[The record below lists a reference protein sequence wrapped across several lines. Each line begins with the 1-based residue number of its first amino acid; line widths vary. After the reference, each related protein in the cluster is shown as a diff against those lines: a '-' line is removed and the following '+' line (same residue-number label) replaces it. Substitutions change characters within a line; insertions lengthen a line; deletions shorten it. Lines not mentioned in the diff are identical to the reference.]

1 MQKRLGLLAVCS
13 LWAVLS
19 TCSGKDSATAP
30 AAVAV
35 SVRVS
40 LPSQVVYV
48 GASIQATVSV
58 TDQNGDVMSG
68 QAVNWST
75 SSVSATVTNSGFV
88 TAVSTGTVT
97 ITATVGT
104 HQGSAALNITVVPVA
119 SVHVTPATNS
129 LYVGQTQQLTVVLQD
144 SAGNALTDRTVSWST
159 SDSTKV
165 GVSASGL
172 ATAVAVG
179 SATITATS
187 GSKTGTVTIQVAL
200 VPIARI
206 AVTPATVSVQP
217 WQTVSLSAI
226 AYDSAGTQLSGRS
239 FTWLS
244 SDTVRAPVN
253 SQGVVTGNLLG
264 MFTVTASG
272 AGRSA
277 SATVKI
283 ATGASVTVG
292 PNVDMN
298 TPIDAGE
305 TSVSVNPKNPLNLVA
320 SANWVHFASIDG
332 GRSWKSIQYT
342 TVGAGVDPNVAF
354 NAQGVL
360 IRQGIT
366 LGNPAPFLWVDR
378 SLDGGLTMPDG
389 LRTEAYIPLGAG
401 GPDQGIMTVD
411 TVSSSPYVGTIYEI
425 VSDYSAVPI
434 YNRIGFGLIL
444 FASRDGGLTWSAPI
458 DISDCPENRQEPSSY
473 ITTGPNG
480 EVYAAWP
487 SGCHGQN
494 QYMFTR
500 SLDGGR
506 TWSANTSIRNMF
518 SPSTFVLTDDVRG
531 NTTIDVDRSN
541 GPNRGTIYISGND
554 SYSADAWLVRS
565 TDGGNSWSS
574 PIFLSDGPR
583 GPYKYYFQSH
593 INVAPNG
600 RVDAAWYDTRNWGGT
615 DINSVNYDV
624 YYAYSANGGVSFS
637 PSVRVTT
644 VSSTKHTNCPTQNPC
659 GDRQIGEYMGL
670 ASDSTRAMPVWT
682 DRRTPNPRP
691 YFAVIWNTVMS
702 SSQSTRS
709 STALGKPK
717 SR

>member
-1 MQKRLGLLAVCS
+1 MRVRFRSLIALFLL
-13 LWAVLS
+13 AVLS

-30 AAVAV
+30 TSVVAAVQLSISAQA
-35 SVRVS
+35 
-40 LPSQVVYV
+40 LYV
-48 GASIQATVSV
+48 GASTQATLAL
-58 TDQNGDVMSG
+58 TDQNGKSISG
-68 QAVNWST
+68 QSVTWTT
-75 SSVSATVTNSGFV
+75 SDGTVATVNN
-88 TAVSTGTVT
+88 TGL
-97 ITATVGT
+97 ITG
-104 HQGSAALNITVVPVA
+104 
-119 SVHVTPATNS
+119 
-129 LYVGQTQQLTVVLQD
+129 
-144 SAGNALTDRTVSWST
+144 AGP
-159 SDSTKV
+159 
-165 GVSASGL
+165 
-172 ATAVAVG
+172 G

-187 GSKTGTVTIQVAL
+187 GGKTGTVTIQVWL

-206 AVTPATVSVQP
+206 AVSPATVSVQP

-226 AYDSAGTQLSGRS
+226 AYDSAGNQLSGRS

-244 SDTVRAPVN
+244 SDTLRAPVN

-264 MFTVTASG
+264 TFTVTASS

-277 SATVKI
+277 NATVKI
-283 ATGASVTVG
+283 VTGASVTVG

-434 YNRIGFGLIL
+434 YTRIGFGLIL
-444 FASRDGGLTWSAPI
+444 FVSRDGGATWSAPI
-458 DISDCPENRQEPSSY
+458 DISDCPDNLQEPSSY
-473 ITTGPNG
+473 ITTGPKG

-506 TWSANTSIRNMF
+506 TWSANTSIRNMSSR
-518 SPSTFVLTDDVRG
+518 SPFVLTDDVRG
-531 NTTIDVDRSN
+531 NTTIDVDRTN

-624 YYAYSANGGVSFS
+624 YYAYSTNGGVSFS

-644 VSSTKHTNCPTQNPC
+644 VSSTKRTNCPTQNPC

-691 YFAVIWNTVMS
+691 YFATIWIS
-702 SSQSTRS
+702 
-709 STALGKPK
+709 P
-717 SR
+717 